1 VDTPNSTND
10 DGREVSPE
18 IVRQVRAVLAELLTS
33 EKTRVPSV
41 LEGFPIELWLERI
54 VPTAVAAELLSLT
67 PETLLT
73 TPEYRSK
80 LIPLAGRK
88 LGMRLRDAL
97 KLEGKGG
104 RRSPRRVTGG

>member
-1 VDTPNSTND
+1 MDTTSNND
-10 DGREVSPE
+10 KREETVSPE
-18 IVRQVRAVLAELLTS
+18 IVRQVRAALADVLSKATP
-33 EKTRVPSV
+33 VPPV

-54 VPTAVAAELLSLT
+54 VPTAVAADLLNLT

-73 TPEYRSK
+73 NPQYRSK

-97 KLEGKGG
+97 KLEPKGG
-104 RRSPRRVTGG
+104 RRRTSGGRAR